1 MPETS
6 TGQTGQTVQALLDAQ
21 LVSAEQVAE
30 AGEAAGRSGQTPL
43 QELLDAGIVD
53 RDQVVRTAA
62 TAAGL
67 NYVDVSE
74 FTVNAS
80 AAALLPA
87 DFARRSC
94 VLPLTWED
102 GELLVAV
109 SIRQAGNIE
118 LKDDLTR
125 LTRSRV
131 RFAVSGRSDIEAK
144 IDRVYRAEGELH
156 DITSDLVSDDH
167 DNTDLS
173 ALTEVSD
180 ETGNTVVFAGAGGT
194 VAGYCLTGSGTGQST
209 AAPFT
214 TTRPRV
220 A

>member
-1 MPETS
+1 MSDTS
-6 TGQTGQTVQALLDAQ
+6 TGQTGQTVEALLDAQ

-94 VLPLTWED
+94 VL
-102 GELLVAV
+102 
-109 SIRQAGNIE
+109 R
-118 LKDDLTR
+118 
-125 LTRSRV
+125 
-131 RFAVSGRSDIEAK
+131 
-144 IDRVYRAEGELH
+144 
-156 DITSDLVSDDH
+156 
-167 DNTDLS
+167 
-173 ALTEVSD
+173 
-180 ETGNTVVFAGAGGT
+180 
-194 VAGYCLTGSGTGQST
+194 
-209 AAPFT
+209 
-214 TTRPRV
+214 
-220 A
+220 

>member
-1 MPETS
+1 M
-6 TGQTGQTVQALLDAQ
+6 
-21 LVSAEQVAE
+21 
-30 AGEAAGRSGQTPL
+30 
-43 QELLDAGIVD
+43 
-53 RDQVVRTAA
+53 
-62 TAAGL
+62 
-67 NYVDVSE
+67 
-74 FTVNAS
+74 
-80 AAALLPA
+80 
-87 DFARRSC
+87 
-94 VLPLTWED
+94 TWED